1 MPRPPRMTG
10 IASLGIIGKALRIDA
25 KIDGLNEPYREF
37 AHQTRILLSADYYRK
52 KGHHNIADKLE
63 KAIIRGQPGRKKEA
77 WTDALEEKLLV
88 QVSDSYLHNP
98 RTLVAICRQL
108 ARTTFKGVAGA
119 NGKQITAEALRNT
132 FRRTLKL
139 QTGENWTEL
148 KKYIDGLR

>member
-1 MPRPPRMTG
+1 M
-10 IASLGIIGKALRIDA
+10 GKALRIDA

-37 AHQTRILLSADYYRK
+37 AHQNRILLSADYYRD
-52 KGHHNIADKLE
+52 KGDTKTADKLE
-63 KAIIRGQPGRKKEA
+63 KAIIRGQPGRKREV

-88 QVSDSYLHNP
+88 QVGDSYLHKP
-98 RTLVAICRQL
+98 RSLVAICNQL

-119 NGKQITAEALRNT
+119 NGKIITAEALRNT
-132 FRRTLKL
+132 FKRTLKL